1 MCKSEESFA
10 SIFFRLLL
18 WRRFARDFS
27 VDGSAREVML
37 SSSLSSLM
45 GWGNAEISLAAEE
58 GIDDLN
64 SEDIFTSIFFCLFLR
79 RRFDRSFSVDGSA
92 REVVLFFSLSSLMG

>member
-18 WRRFARDFS
+18 WRCFDQDFS

-45 GWGNAEISLAAEE
+45 GWGNAEISLAAAE
-58 GIDDLN
+58 GIDNLD
-64 SEDIFTSIFFCLFLR
+64 SEDMFASIFFCLFLR
-79 RRFDRSFSVDGSA
+79 RRFDRGFSVDDSA
-92 REVVLFFSLSSLMG
+92 